1 MKHFLTLLFFLLSI
15 GTNAQTTPS
24 ITFKGSVFARNDSSA
39 LLSPLVINKRTGYGF
54 FGTPG
59 ASFSV
64 SGLQTDTFTVTSGGY
79 ELRQICF
86 KDSAAKL
93 TYNVRLGLMPKV
105 VTLQAVAIYPT
116 KDLRT
121 VKDERT
127 QLGVRYEY
135 QTETLLQAASSPI
148 TALYERF
155 SKYEKSKQLVAQ
167 LENEDRKKDVLKD
180 LFRIYVKA
188 DIIDLSEEQFDEFII
203 FLNLP
208 EDYLKSASD
217 LDLALLIQARY
228 EQFRSIHQIHRNN
241 QR

>member
-1 MKHFLTLLFFLLSI
+1 MAEKAQLKRINFVEVKHFLVVIFVFVSVFI
-15 GTNAQTTPS
+15 RAQTTTPS
-24 ITFKGSVFARNDSSA
+24 ITFNGSVFARNDSSA
-39 LLSPLVINKRTGYGF
+39 LLSPLVINQRTGYGF

-59 ASFSV
+59 SSFSV
-64 SGLQTDTFTVTSGGY
+64 TGLQTDTFSVTSGGY
-79 ELRQICF
+79 EVRKICF
-86 KDSAAKL
+86 KDSASKPAYTMRIRL
-93 TYNVRLGLMPKV
+93 TPKM

-127 QLGVRYEY
+127 QLGVRYQY
-135 QTETLLQAASSPI
+135 QTPTLTDAASSPI

-208 EDYLKSASD
+208 E
-217 LDLALLIQARY
+217 
-228 EQFRSIHQIHRNN
+228 ESI
-241 QR
+241 